1 MKELQ
6 DNTQVPS
13 GIYYYLLDWNEK
25 NRWDYMQRN
34 FEKMRLCDLNLREF
48 KQLFLFATS
57 EDYKNL

>member
-6 DNTQVPS
+6 DGIQVPS

-48 KQLFLFATS
+48 KQIFLFATS